1 MKKISLAIV
10 ATLLLVSMVFH
21 GAPVKAAQG
30 QTIPTGT
37 YFIKP
42 KLNPNLVVTPQF
54 KLDQKNTYPGLNY
67 YEFFYVAS
75 KNAYVINIIPPIG
88 YSAQWTGEV
97 GVGNL
102 KWEGQETNLDD
113 KMLWTLEDT
122 GSGNFILHNKK
133 NPNMVWDVH
142 NASATIGNPIKV
154 EQLHPASSQFRNAQ
168 LFQLEEIRP

>member
-1 MKKISLAIV
+1 MKKISLVIV
-10 ATLLLVSMVFH
+10 ATLLLVTAMFH
-21 GAPVKAAQG
+21 GESANAAENQTVKN
-30 QTIPTGT
+30 GT
-37 YFIKP
+37 YFVKP
-42 KLNPNLVVTPQF
+42 KLNPNLVVNTRFQ
-54 KLDQKNTYPGLNY
+54 LGQKNPTTEINY

-102 KWEGQETNLDD
+102 QWEGQETNLDD

-122 GSGNFILHNKK
+122 GSGNFIFHNKK
-133 NPNMVWDVH
+133 NSNMVWDVH
-142 NASATIGNPIKV
+142 NASAAVGNPIKV

-168 LFQLEEIRP
+168 LFQLEEIHP